1 MTIRQD
7 IELYQ
12 GGTWSFAFVYRD
24 AQGDAVDVSGYSAR
38 MAIKAGFQSSYEA
51 YLSSGSDADGGTIA
65 LAADGTVTISMTA
78 SQSAKMAG
86 DLTFFIFFEPAERV
100 ERIVRFMYDIELVS
114 PAGVV
119 DRALE
124 GHFLVQR
131 EVTS

>member
-7 IELYQ
+7 IELRQ
-12 GGTWSFAFVYRD
+12 GETWSFAFVYRD
-24 AQGDAVDVSGYSAR
+24 ADGVAIDVSSYSAR

-51 YLSSGSDADGGTIA
+51 YLSSGSDTDGGSIT
-65 LAADGTVTISMTA
+65 LAADGTVTLLMTA
-78 SQSAKMAG
+78 AQSAKIAG
-86 DLTFFIFFEPAERV
+86 DLTFFIFFEPV
-100 ERIVRFMYDIELVS
+100 EHVDRIVRFMYDLELVS

>member
-7 IELYQ
+7 IELRQ
-12 GGTWSFAFVYRD
+12 GETWSFAFVHRD
-24 AQGDAVDVSGYSAR
+24 ADGVAIDVSSYSAR

-51 YLSSGSDADGGTIA
+51 YLSSGSDTDGGSIT
-65 LAADGTVTISMTA
+65 LAADGTVTLLMTA
-78 SQSAKMAG
+78 AQSAKIAG

-100 ERIVRFMYDIELVS
+100 DRIVRFMYDLELVS